1 MRDIKVEHFS
11 KLLLVSDISSRK
23 TINEQDLN
31 TVI

>member
-1 MRDIKVEHFS
+1 MRDIKVEHLN